1 MSTPNQMTN
10 TGVSNSGEVDTLL
23 IEKFN
28 GKVHMAYNE
37 GENIMSYFSMESVT
51 GTNMVSNKYFGT
63 TEVQVL
69 APGQS
74 PEATAVGFDKNALV
88 VDTSI
93 IARNTVAHIHD
104 VQNDIEGVKS
114 KMAMNQSKELKK
126 VEDYMLIQQLI
137 FGGMTNFEKR
147 AGGSTGRTEPRV
159 KGHGFSVDVIGDEA
173 KFGMS
178 PNYIMGGI
186 EYAIEQQVEQDV
198 DINDLII
205 LMPWKYFNALRD
217 AERIT
222 NANYTLS
229 NGTTIEGFVLKSYN
243 LPVKPS
249 NRFPTAKQVSA
260 VAGGEHHL
268 LSNEDNGYRY
278 DATEGMDKVV
288 AVIFNTDALLVGRT
302 VELNSDIYYEKKEK
316 TFYIDTWL
324 AEGAIPDRWESVS
337 VVRAASSKDDDA
349 ELVMRANRK
358 SIMTTGELSSRSGHA
373 AISSQSAAIDPNDFA
388 QAVAASVAAIV
399 KPTALKPEVTGK

>member
-1 MSTPNQMTN
+1 MSTPNNMTN
-10 TGVSNSGEVDTLL
+10 PAVSASGEVSSLL
-23 IEKFN
+23 IDKFN
-28 GKVHMAYNE
+28 GKVHMAYEE

-74 PEATAVGFDKNALV
+74 PKATAVGFDKNALV

-93 IARNTVAHIHD
+93 IARNTVAHIND

-114 KMAMNQSKELKK
+114 KMAMNQAKELKK

-137 FGGMTNFEKR
+137 YGGMTNFKSTD
-147 AGGSTGRTEPRV
+147 AGVTGRTAPRV
-159 KGHGFSVDVIGDEA
+159 KGHGYSVDVRGDEA
-173 KFGMS
+173 KFHTS

-186 EYAIEQQVEQDV
+186 EYAIEQQVLQDV

-205 LMPWKYFNALRD
+205 LMPWTSFNALRD

-229 NGTTIEGFVLKSYN
+229 NGTTVDGFVLKSYN

-249 NRFPTAKQVSA
+249 NRFPSADQVADTAN
-260 VAGGEHHL
+260 GIHHL
-268 LSNEDNGYRY
+268 LSNDDNGNRY
-278 DATEGMDKVV
+278 DPTDGMDKCV
-288 AVIFNTDALLVGRT
+288 AIIFNTDALLVGQT
-302 VELNSDIYYEKKEK
+302 VELNSDIFYEKKEK

-337 VVRAASSKDDDA
+337 IVRSTTEAEDDT
-349 ELVMRANRK
+349 ELTMRANRK
-358 SIMTTGELSSRSGHA
+358 AIMTTSELTTTPVTRSSRSA
-373 AISSQSAAIDPNDFA
+373 SIDTTAFA
-388 QAVAASVAAIV
+388 EAVAAAVAAIV
-399 KPTALKPEVTGK
+399 KPKALNLPE